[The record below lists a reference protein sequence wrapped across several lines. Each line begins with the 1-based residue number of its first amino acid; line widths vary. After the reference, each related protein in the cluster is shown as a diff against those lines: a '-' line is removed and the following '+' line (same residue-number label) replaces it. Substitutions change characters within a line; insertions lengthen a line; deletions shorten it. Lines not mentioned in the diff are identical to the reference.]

1 MCNFNYLYKVN
12 KCIFLKIFKGKILFI
27 IGVYW
32 IIFFWRSDWVGV
44 VDGWIG
50 RFIVLYIIMA
60 IRIFGVGIKVKLI
73 FIFIGFFVVV
83 IG

>member
-1 MCNFNYLYKVN
+1 MY
-12 KCIFLKIFKGKILFI
+12 IFKNSLEEILFI
-27 IGVYW
+27 IGIYW

-50 RFIVLYIIMA
+50 CFIVLYIIMV
-60 IRIFGVGIKVKLI
+60 IRIFSVGIKVKLI